1 MTQRARH
8 TKHEKHEKHEKHQ
21 EHQEHQETDT
31 LLTSSVEVPG
41 RHAVAGRGEFLEFLG
56 LTLAAGAFALV
67 VLHPEACEALVHTLA
82 SGTARLV
89 H

>member
-8 TKHEKHEKHEKHQ
+8 KKHEEHE
-21 EHQEHQETDT
+21 EHQEQQEQQEQQEIDT
-31 LLTSSVEVPG
+31 LLKSSVEVPD
-41 RHAVAGRGEFLEFLG
+41 RHAVPGRSEFLEFLG
-56 LTLAAGAFALV
+56 LTLAAGACALV
-67 VLHPEACEALVHTLA
+67 VLHPEAAETLVHTLA